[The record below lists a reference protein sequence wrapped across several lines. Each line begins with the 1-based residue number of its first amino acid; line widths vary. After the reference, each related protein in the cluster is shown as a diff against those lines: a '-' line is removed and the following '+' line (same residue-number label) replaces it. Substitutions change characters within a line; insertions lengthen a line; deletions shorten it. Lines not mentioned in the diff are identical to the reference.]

1 VSSGLLFP
9 LDAAIAEL
17 NAKKDKLQASF
28 TAWDQRRERQSLV
41 SGLGSAADSSTG
53 TGSSSSGGVGLAWA
67 KQMVGHFK
75 ESTGSNTGPEL
86 DQLQR
91 EFGTHAAAWCAEFA
105 TKALVK
111 AGAPKEL
118 LSASVAQLRG
128 WAQAGTHGLQKGVKS
143 TGRVGDLMAF
153 GNDHIGVVEKIVNGV
168 VHTIEGNTSS
178 GKVAR
183 RTHAMG
189 SGDFFRPVMSSTA
202 AGGTVRTPTGFTPT
216 SFAESLL
223 RALGIKAT
231 AGSLKGV
238 IGWEHA
244 EGGNWN
250 NAAKHNPL
258 NTTLRAAGAKSI
270 NSVGVKSYKSWE
282 QGLAATVKT
291 LKNGK
296 YAKILAALRS
306 GDPMAIADAIGSSPW
321 GTSGGLVKGS
331 IASAK
336 VGKRGG
342 SLVIGGDGGSI
353 SDAMKQLQDFD
364 RQAKRSKQLAAIDV
378 KIQGLERVKAFKGAI
393 DDLRASVAN
402 GLNQAV
408 DSFRTNWEN
417 TTGKAIDAANAAM
430 LKGFDQTT
438 DAIIAQTAAAQEL
451 ARLRGIDDSVAKA
464 KEDADNAKALAD
476 AQFLVAHSGGQVHAD
491 ALVQLA
497 DAQAQIE
504 ATQRKRQEDQLEAQV
519 AAETAAI
526 QDQRAQERQALED
539 RMAAA
544 RAAQLDADV
553 ANFQAAEQAKLNALT
568 ASLEAQRLTYKDY
581 VRKVNALL
589 AGIGGGSLDPS
600 ADQEAVINGGSGGG
614 SSYNGYGAFRRPRKH
629 AAGGWTGLVLN
640 ELGPER
646 LYANRSGG
654 VMVQQAS
661 EVARG
666 GGGGGV
672 VVNYN
677 GPVTIGSQKAARVKA
692 NQLAHRLRFG

>member
-1 VSSGLLFP
+1 
-9 LDAAIAEL
+9 
-17 NAKKDKLQASF
+17 
-28 TAWDQRRERQSLV
+28 
-41 SGLGSAADSSTG
+41 
-53 TGSSSSGGVGLAWA
+53 
-67 KQMVGHFK
+67 
-75 ESTGSNTGPEL
+75 
-86 DQLQR
+86 
-91 EFGTHAAAWCAEFA
+91 
-105 TKALVK
+105 
-111 AGAPKEL
+111 
-118 LSASVAQLRG
+118 
-128 WAQAGTHGLQKGVKS
+128 
-143 TGRVGDLMAF
+143 MAF

-250 NAAKHNPL
+250 NAAKNNPL

-270 NSVGVKSYKSWE
+270 NSVGVKSYGSWE

-296 YAKILAALRS
+296 YAKILSALRS

-321 GTSGGLVKGS
+321 GTSGGLVKGA

-336 VGKRGG
+336 VGKRG
-342 SLVIGGDGGSI
+342 SLVMGGDGGSI
-353 SDAMKQLQDFD
+353 SDAMTALQDFD

-408 DSFRTNWEN
+408 DAFRTNWEN

-438 DAIIAQTAAAQEL
+438 DAIVAQTAAAQEL

-476 AQFLVAHSGGQVHAD
+476 AQFLVAHSGGKVHED
-491 ALVQLA
+491 ALQQLA
-497 DAQAQIE
+497 DAQAQID
-504 ATQRKRQEDQLEAQV
+504 ATQRKRQEDVLEAQV

-526 QDQRAQERQALED
+526 QDQRAQERAALED
-539 RMAAA
+539 QMAAA

-553 ANFQAAEQAKLNALT
+553 ANFQSAEQAKLNALT

-581 VRKVNALL
+581 VTKVNALL
-589 AGIGGGSLDPS
+589 AGIGGGTIDPS
-600 ADQEAVINGGSGGG
+600 ADQEAIVNGGSGAGAGG
-614 SSYNGYGAFRRPRKH
+614 LYHGYGAFTRPRKH
-629 AAGGWTGLVLN
+629 AAGGWTGVVLN
-640 ELGPER
+640 ELGQER
-646 LYANRSGG
+646 LYANRAGG
-654 VMVQQAS
+654 VMVRQAS

-666 GGGGGV
+666 DGGGGV
-672 VVNYN
+672 NVNYY